1 MRKPFYKTPLFMI
14 GILLLAAS
22 AGAFYWLKAIHP
34 FESTDNAYLK
44 SHMSLIS
51 PKESGYVKEVL
62 FEDNQTVKPGDLLV
76 VIDDHD
82 FQAKAA
88 QAEAQVLL
96 EKASAETLKS
106 DRHAQEAMIREEH
119 ANIAASEANVEKS
132 AKDLKRFKNL
142 AAEGAISA
150 QSRDAAESAYKQAKA
165 ERDKFV
171 SARQGA
177 ESRLSSLDARIN
189 ESGARLKAAEAALE
203 LARIDLG
210 NTRILAPFNGI
221 IGNRSVQ
228 VGQLVQPGSALA
240 YLIPADG
247 LYVEA
252 NFKETQIGRM
262 QTGQTATITVDA
274 FPDRRFE
281 GTVDSFAP
289 ASGSEFSLLPPENAT
304 GNFTKIVRRVP
315 VKIRFKQ
322 DADLKMLRP
331 GLSAVVQVRVR

>member
-1 MRKPFYKTPLFMI
+1 MRTPFYKTPLFMI

-22 AGAFYWLKAIHP
+22 AGALYWLKAIHP

-106 DRHAQEAMIREEH
+106 DKHAQEAMIREEH

>member
-1 MRKPFYKTPLFMI
+1 MRAPFYQTPPFMI
-14 GILLLAAS
+14 GILLLVAS
-22 AGAFYWLKAIHP
+22 AGAFYWFEAVHP

-51 PKESGYVKEVL
+51 PKETGYVKEVL

-82 FQAKAA
+82 FQAKTA

-96 EKASAETLKS
+96 EKASAATLES
-106 DRHAQEAMIREEH
+106 DKHAQEAVIREEH

-150 QSRDAAESAYKQAKA
+150 QSRDAAESAYKQANA
-165 ERDKFV
+165 ERDKFM
-171 SARQGA
+171 SAKQGA
-177 ESRLSSLDARIN
+177 ASRLSSLDARIN
-189 ESGARLKAAEAALE
+189 ESRARLKAAEAALE

-210 NTRILAPFNGI
+210 NTRIVAPIAGVL
-221 IGNRSVQ
+221 GNRSVQ

-252 NFKETQIGRM
+252 NFKETQIGHM
-262 QTGQTATITVDA
+262 QAGQAVTITVDA
-274 FPDRRFE
+274 FPDHRFE
-281 GTVDSFAP
+281 GMVDSFAP

-331 GLSAVVQVRVR
+331 GLSAIVQVRVR

>member
-1 MRKPFYKTPLFMI
+1 MLTPFYKTPLFMS

-22 AGAFYWLKAIHP
+22 AGALYWLKAIHP

-106 DRHAQEAMIREEH
+106 DKHAQEAMIREEH
-119 ANIAASEANVEKS
+119 ANIAASEANIEKS

-189 ESGARLKAAEAALE
+189 ESRARLKAAEAVLE

-210 NTRILAPFNGI
+210 NTRIVAPFNGI

-247 LYVEA
+247 LFVEA
-252 NFKETQIGRM
+252 NFKETQIGHM
-262 QTGQTATITVDA
+262 QAGQAVTITVDA
-274 FPDRRFE
+274 LPDRRLE

>member
-165 ERDKFV
+165 ERNKFV

-247 LYVEA
+247 LFVEA

-262 QTGQTATITVDA
+262 RAGQAATITVDA

>member
-1 MRKPFYKTPLFMI
+1 MRTPFYKTPLFMI
-14 GILLLAAS
+14 GILLLAAA
-22 AGAFYWLKAIHP
+22 AGALYWLKAIHP

-96 EKASAETLKS
+96 EKASAETLES
-106 DRHAQEAMIREEH
+106 DKHTQEAMIREEH

-132 AKDLKRFKNL
+132 AKDLRRFKNL

-171 SARQGA
+171 SAREGA

-189 ESGARLKAAEAALE
+189 ESRARLKAAEAALE

-247 LYVEA
+247 LFVEA
-252 NFKETQIGRM
+252 NFKETQIGQM
-262 QTGQTATITVDA
+262 QAGQAVTITVDA
-274 FPDRRFE
+274 LPDRRFE